1 MSNRPDREEVT
12 DYKAWFEKNEAGL
25 FRNAYFVTWD
35 RGIAEDIAQEAAIKI
50 FKSWADETQRE
61 KILGSWSYVAR
72 VVLNCYLDFKKVKSR
87 TNEREE
93 EFTDERL
100 NVEAEP
106 GSGLE
111 VRQALLHLPERERD
125 MLFLTYYSGLTKT
138 EAGRQLGISPS
149 SASRLHQR
157 ALRSLETLLG
167 KEED

>member
-1 MSNRPDREEVT
+1 MSNRTDCEEVT
-12 DYKAWFEKNEAGL
+12 DCKAWFEKNEPRL
-25 FRNAYFVTWD
+25 LRNAYFVTWD
-35 RGIAEDIAQEAAIKI
+35 LVLAQDIAQEAAIKI

-72 VVLNCYLDFKKVKSR
+72 IVLNCYLDFKKVKSR

-93 EFTDERL
+93 EFTDGRHD
-100 NVEAEP
+100 VEAEP

-111 VRQALLHLPERERD
+111 VRLALLHLPERERD